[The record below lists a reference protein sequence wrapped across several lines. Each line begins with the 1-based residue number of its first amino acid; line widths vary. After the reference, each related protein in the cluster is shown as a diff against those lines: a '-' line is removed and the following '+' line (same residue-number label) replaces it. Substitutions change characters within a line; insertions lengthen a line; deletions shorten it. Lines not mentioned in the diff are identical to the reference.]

1 MFSFQVHH
9 PTTNTAIIADDG
21 TRLTYGDLSD
31 FSGSVNKVI
40 PNRCLVFLLC
50 RNTPGAL
57 CGYFSFLTGR
67 IVPLMLDSTINGALL
82 AGLIKTYKPQYLWLP
97 DHRADEFLP
106 AKTVF
111 SGYRYSLVKLE
122 TNEGFPLHDDLAM
135 LLATS
140 GSTGSPKFVRI
151 SYENIVANA
160 ESIAGYLAIG
170 ENERPVTTLPMSYSY
185 GLSVINSHILMGATI
200 LLTSKTLLE
209 KDFWRF
215 AEEQQASSV
224 SGVPYMYKI
233 LKRIN
238 FKLMSL
244 PSLTTLTQAGG
255 RLSSELV
262 HEFATCCADSGKKF
276 FVMYGQTE
284 ATARMAYLPARYA
297 LLKPESIGNAIPG
310 GCFSLVDE
318 HGTEIEEHDTM
329 GELVYKGRNVSMGYA
344 NGYDD
349 LMKGDE
355 NHGVLFTG
363 DLAKRDSDH
372 FYYIVGRNQ
381 RFIKIF
387 GNRVSLDETEI
398 LLEKIVPECACT
410 GQDDH
415 LVIYITD
422 MNRMAEVKKYISA
435 VTEIHPT
442 AVSVRHCVEIPR
454 NEAGKTHFFLPDIT

>member
-215 AEEQQASSV
+215 VKEHKASSL

-238 FKLMSL
+238 FMLMRKSHDALDIFDHDSGIVFISL
-244 PSLTTLTQAGG
+244 GRDFTAITKISKNFLRVFGYSNPSEIIGKTLDFLMPQIFGM
-255 RLSSELV
+255 RHSSFIRSFV
-262 HEFATCCADSGKKF
+262 DSGKGRFLVSNLRNVFAVNKQG
-276 FVMYGQTE
+276 FVMEIQLLIRLDTVYHDE
-284 ATARMAYLPARYA
+284 FVIAAYLK
-297 LLKPESIGNAIPG
+297 LQKNFNSNW
-310 GCFSLVDE
+310 
-318 HGTEIEEHDTM
+318 
-329 GELVYKGRNVSMGYA
+329 
-344 NGYDD
+344 
-349 LMKGDE
+349 
-355 NHGVLFTG
+355 
-363 DLAKRDSDH
+363 
-372 FYYIVGRNQ
+372 
-381 RFIKIF
+381 
-387 GNRVSLDETEI
+387 
-398 LLEKIVPECACT
+398 
-410 GQDDH
+410 
-415 LVIYITD
+415 
-422 MNRMAEVKKYISA
+422 
-435 VTEIHPT
+435 
-442 AVSVRHCVEIPR
+442 
-454 NEAGKTHFFLPDIT
+454 

>member
-1 MFSFQVHH
+1 MFPFQVQH
-9 PTTNTAIIADDG
+9 PSTNTAIIADDG

-31 FSGSVNKVI
+31 FSVSVNKVI
-40 PNRCLVFLLC
+40 RNRCLVFLLC
-50 RNTPGAL
+50 RNSPGAF

-67 IVPLMLDSTINGALL
+67 IVPLMLDANMNGSLL
-82 AGLIKTYKPQYLWLP
+82 AGLIKIYKPQYLWLP
-97 DHRADEFLP
+97 DSRADEFLP
-106 AKTVF
+106 ARTLF
-111 SGYRYSLVKLE
+111 SGYGYSLVNLE
-122 TNEGFPLHDDLAM
+122 TNESFPLHDDLAI

-151 SYENIVANA
+151 SYDNMVANA
-160 ESIAGYLAIG
+160 ESIAGYLSIG

-185 GLSVINSHILMGATI
+185 GLSVINSHILKGATI
-200 LLTSKTLLE
+200 LLTTKTLLE
-209 KDFWRF
+209 KDFWKF
-215 AEEQQASSV
+215 AGEQQASSV

-238 FKLMSL
+238 FKLMDL

-262 HEFATCCADSGKKF
+262 LEFAEFCACSGKKF

-284 ATARMAYLPARYA
+284 ATARMGYLPARYA

-310 GCFSLVDE
+310 GEFSLVDE
-318 HGTEIEEHDTM
+318 QGVEINEHDII

-344 NGYDD
+344 NGYAD
-349 LMKGDE
+349 LIKGDE

-372 FYYIVGRNQ
+372 FYYIVGRNR

-387 GNRVSLDETEI
+387 GNRISLDETEI

-422 MNRMAEVKKYISA
+422 INRMAEVNKYISA
-435 VTEIHPT
+435 VTGIHPS
-442 AVSVRHCVEIPR
+442 AVSVRHRTEIPR
-454 NEAGKTHFFLPDIT
+454 NAAGKTLFSLPDIT